1 LRRVEQAAGLTDRRL
16 RRFTYVST
24 PDEAAAEEGAGR
36 VASES
41 KELKNTTYEAFI
53 GVLSVLSIANIAFI
67 YLARSENVDT
77 VVYIMSG
84 LLSVVFLVDFTFRFV
99 TAGPD
104 RWQYFF
110 KQFGWAD
117 LVASVPIPQLKIL
130 RIFRLFR
137 AYRLGKE
144 YGVRNMLRTFWE
156 ERAQSALLAVLLFII
171 LLLEFGSMAMV
182 WAEEDA
188 GGANI
193 TTGGDA
199 VWWAYVTITTVGYGD
214 QYPVTT
220 TGRVIGVLVL
230 TGGVALF
237 GTLTGY
243 LANLF
248 LAPKEKPTTAAA
260 VRPGDP
266 KSMLAGIRRRLE
278 EQEATN
284 AKLRTQI
291 EEIEQLM

>member
-1 LRRVEQAAGLTDRRL
+1 
-16 RRFTYVST
+16 VSKT
-24 PDEAAAEEGAGR
+24 EN
-36 VASES
+36 

-53 GVLSVLSIANIAFI
+53 GVLSVVSIANIAFV
-67 YLARSENVDT
+67 YLAASDQVEA
-77 VVYIMSG
+77 VVEIMNG
-84 LLSVVFLVDFTFRFV
+84 ILSAIFLADFTFRFV
-99 TAGPD
+99 TAGED
-104 RWQYFF
+104 RWKYFF

-130 RIFRLFR
+130 RVFRLFR
-137 AYRLGKE
+137 AYRLGE
-144 YGVRNMLRTFWE
+144 AYGVRNMMRTFWE
-156 ERAQSALLAVLLFII
+156 ERAQSALLAVLLFIL

-188 GGANI
+188 QGANI

-214 QYPVTT
+214 QFPVTPA
-220 TGRVIGVLVL
+220 GRFIGVLVM

-237 GTLTGY
+237 GVLTGF
-243 LANLF
+243 LANTF
-248 LAPKEKPTTAAA
+248 LSPTKPAEPGVEGKA
-260 VRPGDP
+260 GDP

-284 AKLRTQI
+284 AKLRAQI
-291 EEIEQLM
+291 EEIEQLI

>member
-1 LRRVEQAAGLTDRRL
+1 MATA
-16 RRFTYVST
+16 
-24 PDEAAAEEGAGR
+24 
-36 VASES
+36 S

-67 YLARSENVDT
+67 YLARSDQVDA
-77 VVYIMSG
+77 VVTIMNG
-84 LLSVVFLVDFTFRFV
+84 LLSVIFLADFTFRFV
-99 TAGPD
+99 TARED
-104 RWQYFF
+104 RWRYFF
-110 KQFGWAD
+110 REFGWAD
-117 LVASVPIPQLKIL
+117 LVASVPIPQFKIL
-130 RIFRLFR
+130 RVFRLFR

-144 YGVRNMLRTFWE
+144 YGIRNMMRTFWA

-182 WAEEDA
+182 WAEEGA
-188 GGANI
+188 PNANI

-214 QYPVTT
+214 QYPVTHW
-220 TGRVIGVLVL
+220 GRFIGYLVL

-248 LAPKEKPTTAAA
+248 LSPAREEQVAVTANPRDA
-260 VRPGDP
+260 
-266 KSMLAGIRRRLE
+266 KSMLAAARRLLD
-278 EQEATN
+278 QQDQAH
-284 AKLRTQI
+284 AQLRARLD
-291 EEIEQLM
+291 EIEQLL